1 MLMRQ
6 IYIYIHIYL
15 SYMNHTNR
23 KIKPP
28 FCAPK
33 NPKRINY
40 QWYLSL
46 IGKNSIINETRKRN
60 KMLQPNA
67 KVKVNKFT
75 AVHYMLNYVMFILL
89 YSRLQ
94 QFVHKYSIVNPIN
107 LSTVT
112 LLAVYPATDISL
124 PLPIS
129 LIFQKYYQCSA
140 IITWKI
146 VPTSVL
152 SLHLKLL

>member
-1 MLMRQ
+1 
-6 IYIYIHIYL
+6 
-15 SYMNHTNR
+15 
-23 KIKPP
+23 
-28 FCAPK
+28 
-33 NPKRINY
+33 
-40 QWYLSL
+40 
-46 IGKNSIINETRKRN
+46 
-60 KMLQPNA
+60 MLQPNA

-129 LIFQKYYQCSA
+129 YYLENCAYICPFASFKTSVESLENLCQHAYWNHISTA
-140 IITWKI
+140 IIYFQMRNS
-146 VPTSVL
+146 PTKSVL
-152 SLHLKLL
+152 QSHPFNDNLSQRTPSNTNQLLLSFWTLYHFLLLVFLIY